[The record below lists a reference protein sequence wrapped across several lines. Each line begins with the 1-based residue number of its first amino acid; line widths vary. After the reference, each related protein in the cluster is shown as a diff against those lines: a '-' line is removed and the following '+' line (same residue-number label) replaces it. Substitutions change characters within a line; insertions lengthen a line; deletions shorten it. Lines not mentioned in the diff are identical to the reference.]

1 MKLIV
6 SDKIRNRPYKAPLK
20 LGFLSLH
27 RESEDRIRW
36 LGVSDPYN
44 IVKELPVQFS
54 LHLNGRSLL
63 PPCCL
68 LMPLLHAEQVPLEV
82 SVL

>member
-1 MKLIV
+1 MKLFV

-20 LGFLSLH
+20 LGFLCLH
-27 RESEDRIRW
+27 RESEDRIKW

-54 LHLNGRSLL
+54 LHLSGRSLWTTL
-63 PPCCL
+63 L
-68 LMPLLHAEQVPLEV
+68 LMHLLHAEQVPLEV